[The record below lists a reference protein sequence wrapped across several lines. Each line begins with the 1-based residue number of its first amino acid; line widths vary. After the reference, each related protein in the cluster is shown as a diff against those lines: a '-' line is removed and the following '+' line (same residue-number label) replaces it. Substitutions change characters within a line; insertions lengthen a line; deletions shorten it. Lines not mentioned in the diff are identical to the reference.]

1 MKSENNNYCKK
12 YTLNSKNNNYI
23 VSFECVIKYNCKKL
37 YIKLNHFK
45 ANRDIN
51 FYSEFFLEEIKN
63 EYNFLSEY
71 NTIESLI
78 DYFAKLTKRNYIT
91 IDKINNLVYIL
102 YFYDKKKNKLIKIY
116 LKRKIE
122 MNQKNIEEIEEEI
135 LKMYK
140 DLEKSN
146 EINSINIS
154 KDNPN
159 MGDKTLE
166 IISNIYSMN
175 STKDDFS
182 DSNIYK
188 ELFKI
193 NEISF
198 KIINNSECIINKINA
213 NPKKEI
219 IFKDND
225 NNIFFY
231 NEPINI
237 NKKTIINDKKE
248 KCELFNAF
256 NIENGHTIIIW
267 TVNNKPNII
276 NYKWDNRKSKEIKAH
291 NNKINDLKYFHKEN
305 VLRNNDYIISLS
317 QNDEEAIKIWNI
329 INENTLQYVHS
340 LRLNTFGKLI
350 DFFCL
355 FNNLNYSKENSY
367 IFLYYESFID
377 FDNKFNMQKEKEVIC
392 YKLDNHLQ
400 IVNWNKKHN
409 NKVITCFDAINSID
423 TFYYRKEQKLY
434 LINCNESNIKV
445 IEDPLNDNYNGIY
458 FNNYE
463 ELPLGAFIVE
473 RNNNIE
479 LFEMNKKGIYIWDI
493 NNIFQPKSKIIL
505 KDYSFYDICLWNDEL
520 LWASTDSGF
529 QLININNKNII
540 TAIDNCES
548 KTFSKIRKINSLS
561 EGYSIIG
568 TDFQNNLCLYSMK
581 VKERK

>member
-12 YTLNSKNNNYI
+12 YTLNSVNNNYI
-23 VSFECVIKYNCKKL
+23 VSFECIIKYNCKKL
-37 YIKLNHFK
+37 YIKLNHFQ
-45 ANRDIN
+45 ANRVIS

-91 IDKINNLVYIL
+91 VDRINNLVYIL
-102 YFYDKKKNKLIKIY
+102 YFYDKKKNKLMKIY
-116 LKRKIE
+116 LKRKIK

-140 DLEKSN
+140 DLEKLN

-166 IISNIYSMN
+166 IISNICSLN

-188 ELFKI
+188 KLYII

-198 KIINNSECIINKINA
+198 KIINNSKCIINKINT
-213 NPKKEI
+213 NSKKDI
-219 IFKDND
+219 IFKDN
-225 NNIFFY
+225 NNTIFFY
-231 NEPINI
+231 NEPIYL
-237 NKKTIINDKKE
+237 NKKTIISDKKE

-256 NIENGHTIIIW
+256 NIENGYTIIIW

-276 NYKWDNRKSKEIKAH
+276 NYKWDNKKHQEIKAH
-291 NNKINDLKYFHKEN
+291 NNKIDDLKYFHKETI
-305 VLRNNDYIISLS
+305 LRNNDYIISLS

-340 LRLNTFGKLI
+340 LRFNTFGKLI

-355 FNNLNYSKENSY
+355 FNNINYSKENSY

-377 FDNKFNMQKEKEVIC
+377 FENKFNMQKEKEIIC

-400 IVNWNKKHN
+400 IVNWNKNHN
-409 NKVITCFDAINSID
+409 NKIITCFDMINSID
-423 TFYYRKEQKLY
+423 TFYYRKEGKLY

-445 IEDPLNDNYNGIY
+445 FEDPLNDNCNGIY

-463 ELPLGAFIVE
+463 EPPLSAFIVE

-479 LFEMNKKGIYIWDI
+479 LFEMSKKGIYIWDI

-505 KDYSFYDICLWNDEL
+505 KDFSFYDICLWNDEL

-540 TAIDNCES
+540 RAIDNCES
-548 KTFSKIRKINSLS
+548 KTFSKVRKINTLS

-568 TDFQNNLCLYSMK
+568 IDFQKNLCLYSME
-581 VKERK
+581 VKQKK